1 MNSDSVVVNSVPD
14 HVFYHGGSVN
24 SVWLSPFT
32 NSDVVV
38 SSVLNHV
45 RMCLTMCHTVSPCEF
60 TPFVN
65 SQRSVVVSSVQDKDL
80 HTHTI
85 LNFSGR
91 YLRRWSRYLHFTLRY

>member
-14 HVFYHGGSVN
+14 HVFYYGGSVN

-38 SSVLNHV
+38 SSVPNHV
-45 RMCLTMCHTVSPCEF
+45 RMCLTMCHTVSPCES

-65 SQRSVVVSSVQDKDL
+65 SHRGVVVSSV
-80 HTHTI
+80 
-85 LNFSGR
+85 
-91 YLRRWSRYLHFTLRY
+91 